1 MNTHRCHCEVL
12 RSSLSRY
19 LSEQSSNAEA
29 LLTSREFLQS
39 EEGQNASLFRRLRA
53 YLSST
58 FELEENLLQEIVVFQ
73 TEHMALWLAGI
84 AELKAA
90 ANHSHEEYA
99 SPNWYAYDKA
109 FYDLLFKALGDEG
122 KARELISEVNT
133 AKTKIWI
140 SIREPKVDP
149 AFLMLAARDFES
161 QLNIIGY
168 SCQAIEGKTSLAELK
183 NTHLF
188 DLPKVFSSYKSL
200 EVSPFLENLAQ
211 IEKVLGIQDE
221 FLKTR
226 ANLGLQMRHAHA
238 HGDGRLDSRSIG
250 RLTEPFV
257 GVLNEGVRIPLGS
270 PEHNFG
276 AEFFMDVFA
285 ALIAS
290 LYQATLDLSD
300 HDADCVLPEEEE
312 FVAEVPELIG
322 SLPKTWEMTKKF

>member
-1 MNTHRCHCEVL
+1 MNNARCHCEVL
-12 RSSLSRY
+12 RSSLLRY
-19 LSEQSSNAEA
+19 LLEQSNNAEA

-53 YLSST
+53 YLSAT
-58 FELEENLLQEIVVFQ
+58 FELEENLVQEILNFQ

-90 ANHSHEEYA
+90 AQHRNEEYA

-109 FYDLLFKALGDEG
+109 FFDLLFKALGDEG
-122 KARELISEVNT
+122 KSRGLISEVNT

-140 SIREPKVDP
+140 SIREPNVDP
-149 AFLMLAARDFES
+149 AFLMLAARDFEA

-168 SCQAIEGKTSLAELK
+168 ACQAIEGKMTFAELK
-183 NTHLF
+183 NSQLLK
-188 DLPKVFSSYKSL
+188 LPRVFSSYQSL
-200 EVSPFLENLAQ
+200 EVSPFLENIAHV
-211 IEKVLGIQDE
+211 EKVLGTQDE

-238 HGDGRLDSRSIG
+238 HGDGRFDSRSIV
-250 RLTEPFV
+250 RLTDPFV
-257 GVLNEGVRIPLGS
+257 GVLGEGVRIPLGS

-276 AEFFMDVFA
+276 ADFFMDVFA

-290 LYQATLDLSD
+290 LYQATLNLSS
-300 HDADCVLPEEEE
+300 HETDCVLPE
-312 FVAEVPELIG
+312 
-322 SLPKTWEMTKKF
+322 